1 MMAMDGTQ
9 TDSVG
14 GWRGEHSLR
23 STRSECVALTSLD
36 DSFEL
41 DDTNLSIVRL
51 L

>member
-23 STRSECVALTSLD
+23 SMRR
-36 DSFEL
+36 
-41 DDTNLSIVRL
+41 IVNTIGMRRIDL
-51 L
+51 PR